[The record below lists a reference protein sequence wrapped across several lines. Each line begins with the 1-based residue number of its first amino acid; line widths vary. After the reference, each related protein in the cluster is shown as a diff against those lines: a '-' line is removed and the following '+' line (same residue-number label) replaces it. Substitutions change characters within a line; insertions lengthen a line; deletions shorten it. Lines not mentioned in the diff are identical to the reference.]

1 MFLKTLIAGT
11 TALLLSAPAQAAT
24 VSTSFIAGF
33 VDAVS
38 TDTSVFDFTQF
49 QIGERVRMD
58 LTIEDSGFDFASSPT
73 AGFFRDLTATL
84 SLVGV
89 RSGTVLA
96 LSDGAKVRADSVT
109 NRMSI
114 DSALGS
120 PTADSPL
127 ILKNAIDFQ
136 FDSPILSDANS
147 LAAILADV
155 VLDLD
160 QVDRHSIN
168 FFTSTSI
175 DGEKAGLWLAAVP
188 LPASGLLLIG
198 TLGLFGVG
206 KRRAKAA

>member
-73 AGFFRDLTATL
+73 EGFFRDLTATL

-168 FFTSTSI
+168 FFTSI